1 VVQGRGEGE
10 ATVLFVTEA
19 CDQVLARVHDGAE
32 QHGNAR
38 HDTFVNALG
47 EQPTPARL
55 CLFKMAIG
63 SIEQRRL
70 LVVLGGG
77 GGGSSRGSRS
87 TRSIGSH
94 GSLQLLVE

>member
-10 ATVLFVTEA
+10 TAVLFVTEA

-32 QHGNAR
+32 QHGNAC
-38 HDTFVNALG
+38 HNTVVDALR
-47 EQPTPARL
+47 EQPTLARL

-70 LVVLGGG
+70 LVALGGG

-87 TRSIGSH
+87 ILSVGCH
-94 GSLQLLVE
+94 GALQLLVE